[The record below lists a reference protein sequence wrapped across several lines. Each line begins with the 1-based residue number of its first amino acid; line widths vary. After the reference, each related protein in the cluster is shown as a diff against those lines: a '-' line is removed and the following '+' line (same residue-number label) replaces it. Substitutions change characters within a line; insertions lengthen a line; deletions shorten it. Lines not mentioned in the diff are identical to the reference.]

1 MTSSHPGL
9 GSSRGKSLGLV
20 CKHFEACGRHFFLS
34 LLDMDCIH
42 WLGHEEQERHK
53 SSQGDSEKLMMFDL
67 REFISIRDVSTELS
81 PPMH

>member
-1 MTSSHPGL
+1 MNDWFASGSRKQQGEKSRTGLQAFRSMRSAYFLVAVRYELHPL
-9 GSSRGKSLGLV
+9 ARS
-20 CKHFEACGRHFFLS
+20 
-34 LLDMDCIH
+34 
-42 WLGHEEQERHK
+42 ERHK